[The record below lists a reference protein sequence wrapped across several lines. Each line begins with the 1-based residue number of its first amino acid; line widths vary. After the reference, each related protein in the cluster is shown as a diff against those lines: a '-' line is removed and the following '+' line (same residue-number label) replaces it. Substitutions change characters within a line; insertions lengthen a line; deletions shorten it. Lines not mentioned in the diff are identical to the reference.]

1 MNVTGN
7 SFDNNALAAIS
18 RQAAPRV
25 VNAIKTAAAR
35 TGVNFSYLMEQA
47 AAESGFDAHAGS
59 KTSSAKG
66 LYQFI
71 ESTWLSMVRKYGSSH
86 GMGKYAQMIDED
98 GRVADPQ
105 ARSEILELRN
115 DPEKASFLAAEF
127 ASENRDYLVQKAGMK
142 PDEVGSAE
150 LYLAHFLG
158 AGSAAGF
165 LKAMKENPIANAA
178 DLFPR
183 AANANRNVFYDT
195 KTGEARTLAGVYDFF
210 AKKFSDG
217 AETAQSSPDANSFD
231 MPVGFPRHPQPVAL
245 DKGQALYEVL
255 FSSRPAQSFSVHK
268 SLPLFSVEGA
278 RPALSPVD
286 ILFLAQTEF
295 MGRMAAR

>member
-1 MNVTGN
+1 MNAIGN
-7 SFDNNALAAIS
+7 SFDNNTLAALS

-25 VNAIKTAAAR
+25 VNAIKTAATR
-35 TGVNFSYLMEQA
+35 TGVNFAYLLEQA
-47 AAESGFDAHAGS
+47 AAESGFDVRAGS

-71 ESTWLSMVRKYGSSH
+71 ESTWLNMVKKYGSGH
-86 GMGKYAQMIDED
+86 GMGRYAQMIGED

-105 ARSEILELRN
+105 ARREILELRN
-115 DPEKASFLAAEF
+115 DPEKASLLAAEF
-127 ASENRDYLVQKAGMK
+127 ASENRDYLVQKAGLK
-142 PDEVGSAE
+142 PDEVGSVE

-165 LKAMKENPIANAA
+165 LKALKENPLATAA

-183 AANANRNVFYDT
+183 AANANRNVFYDA
-195 KTGEARTLAGVYDFF
+195 KTGEARTLAGVHNFF
-210 AKKFSDG
+210 ARKFSGG
-217 AETAQSSPDANSFD
+217 AETSQPGQDANSSD
-231 MPVGFPRHPQPVAL
+231 MLVGLPHHPQPAAL
-245 DKGQALYEVL
+245 DKGRALYEVL
-255 FSSRPAQSFSVHK
+255 FASRPAQPFSISK
-268 SLPLFSVEGA
+268 SLPLFSA
-278 RPALSPVD
+278 THPRSALSPVD